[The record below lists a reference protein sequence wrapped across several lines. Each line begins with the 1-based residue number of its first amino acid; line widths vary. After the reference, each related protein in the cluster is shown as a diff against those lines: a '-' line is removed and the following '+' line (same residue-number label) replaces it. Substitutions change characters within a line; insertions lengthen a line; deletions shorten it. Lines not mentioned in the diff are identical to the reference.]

1 MFPRAWLGA
10 RHMVED
16 AGVGGGLLVSETGR
30 AMGGRPVFREQVARV
45 ALGGRGLSSSVSEEE
60 LA

>member
-1 MFPRAWLGA
+1 MPATWW
-10 RHMVED
+10 ED
-16 AGVGGGLLVSETGR
+16 AGVGGGGCLSETGR